1 MEDVNLRG
9 HSGQLVHGAYYYS
22 GVIKGFDKP
31 LVHSASAQVQK
42 RPRPSDESPIR
53 KDRNKQANFNDYK
66 TPPCVV
72 SAGGDGVIDQ
82 EES

>member
-1 MEDVNLRG
+1 MSTSGATAVNLFMVLTITQVLLKGLTNLSCTRHPRRYKSARG
-9 HSGQLVHGAYYYS
+9 HLMSLQS
-22 GVIKGFDKP
+22 
-31 LVHSASAQVQK
+31 
-42 RPRPSDESPIR
+42 E